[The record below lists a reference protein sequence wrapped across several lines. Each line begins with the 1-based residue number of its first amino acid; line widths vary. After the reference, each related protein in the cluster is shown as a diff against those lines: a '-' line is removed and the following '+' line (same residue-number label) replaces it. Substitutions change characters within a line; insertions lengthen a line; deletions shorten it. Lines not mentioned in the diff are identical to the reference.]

1 MSRVVCLG
9 LATLDT
15 IFHVPHAP
23 DAGGRVVAT
32 ELVVAGGGPAATAA
46 VTLSRLG
53 VETAFVG
60 VVADDEVGAAV
71 RDGLAQ
77 EGVDVSEL
85 VAVAGARSPRSSILV
100 DRRSAARTIVHY
112 PGTVPPVEPSPRALE
127 LCRAAAC
134 LATGLEEDAEPLRV
148 HGDAIEL
155 SYRPHQLLT
164 VKVR

>member
-127 LCRAAAC
+127 LCRAAA
-134 LATGLEEDAEPLRV
+134 
-148 HGDAIEL
+148 
-155 SYRPHQLLT
+155 
-164 VKVR
+164 